1 MNRNQEE
8 DSRLCYMHTAGAYV
22 YRGIKRKKQLHTVVL
37 MFRNAYVYFDVLFAK
52 GVNLFL
58 GFIENGIFLVIFVM
72 FLKVLIG
79 SLRG

>member
-1 MNRNQEE
+1 
-8 DSRLCYMHTAGAYV
+8 
-22 YRGIKRKKQLHTVVL
+22 